1 MEPTSLFVLYFLA
14 LSGLWLVA
22 SAVTPAIDAL
32 SSIGAVLPV
41 GRKVAAFAVT
51 AVLLV
56 GVFRPSVAQGTL
68 GPPSDRLVEMVAD
81 TIASDMSTTRPTLL
95 AVAGSL
101 ASGAHVVESGESLWK
116 IARQILTERGELASG
131 SSISDL
137 WHSIYE
143 LNRALIGDNPNL
155 IHPGQVLQL
164 PTG

>member
-1 MEPTSLFVLYFLA
+1 
-14 LSGLWLVA
+14 
-22 SAVTPAIDAL
+22 
-32 SSIGAVLPV
+32 
-41 GRKVAAFAVT
+41 
-51 AVLLV
+51 
-56 GVFRPSVAQGTL
+56 
-68 GPPSDRLVEMVAD
+68 MVAD
-81 TIASDMSTTRPTLL
+81 TIASDMSTTRPTFL
-95 AVAGSL
+95 AIAGSL